1 MALNDILREKKH
13 VLAFR
18 NYNPS
23 LEDKFIKPAKSG
35 RKPSHQT
42 RKRKPEPG
50 VLINRLENKE
60 KRSRKK
66 VQIEDP
72 NAKRTVPYEMFLGF
86 MVLRQVEGW
95 QANCGNKLKP
105 AGNGD

>member
-1 MALNDILREKKH
+1 MTLEKRKKH

-23 LEDKFIKPAKSG
+23 LEDQFTKPAKNG

-42 RKRKPEPG
+42 RKRKPEPD

-60 KRSRKK
+60 KRS
-66 VQIEDP
+66 
-72 NAKRTVPYEMFLGF
+72 
-86 MVLRQVEGW
+86 
-95 QANCGNKLKP
+95 
-105 AGNGD
+105 

>member
-1 MALNDILREKKH
+1 M
-13 VLAFR
+13 LAFR

-35 RKPSHQT
+35 RKPSHHT
-42 RKRKPEPG
+42 GKRKPEPG

-60 KRSRKK
+60 KQSGKK

-72 NAKRTVPYEMFLGF
+72 NAKRTVPYEMFLGS
-86 MVLRQVEGW
+86 MVL
-95 QANCGNKLKP
+95 
-105 AGNGD
+105 